1 MTLNNQKYK
10 VFIVDDDP
18 FIRRSLEIKLHDNDQ
33 YDLQSFNSGESCIQ
47 ALAENPDL
55 IIMDYNM
62 GEHVMNGMEAM
73 IKIKELR
80 PSVEVAILSA
90 QDEIPVAVD
99 ILNKGAIEYLSKEHV
114 LDYGIER
121 SVAEIIQ
128 KKELQDELVRKNGEI
143 REKNRALE
151 IAQEEVLKA
160 NKELKELN
168 EELDRRVKK
177 RTAALVNSLNKLKD
191 SKEEL
196 ENFVYRASHDLKGP
210 TARLLGLIQLSQ
222 MLPDDPS
229 NLGYME
235 EVIKGMDK
243 IVENFIYVHTL
254 HRNPLNKKAIDLEE
268 LVVESFEKLKLI
280 PKAKGI
286 QLKYE
291 IEGGKYFA
299 SDPLLLNIILQNLL
313 ENAIHFH
320 KGENCADRFVNLRLI
335 QDTEKLILE
344 IEDNGQGIG
353 NDIQHKIFQMFYRGS
368 QESHGNGLGL
378 YLVEHAVKKLEGKIS
393 IKSEVGRYSKFRIQ
407 LPLNLASES
416 TS

>member
-1 MTLNNQKYK
+1 MTLTNQKYK

-18 FIRRSLEIKLHDNDQ
+18 FIRRSLEIKLDDKEQ
-33 YDLQSFNSGESCIQ
+33 YDLQSFHNAESCIQ
-47 ALAENPDL
+47 ALVEDPDL

-73 IKIKELR
+73 IKIKELK

-128 KKELQDELVRKNGEI
+128 KKELQDELARKNEEI

-151 IAQEEVLKA
+151 IAQKEVLKA
-160 NKELKELN
+160 NKELKKLN

-177 RTAALVNSLNKLKD
+177 RTATLVNTLNKLKD

-222 MLPDDPS
+222 MIPDDPA

-235 EVIKGMDK
+235 EVIKGLDK

-254 HRNPLNKKAIDLEE
+254 HRNPLSREPIDLGE
-268 LVVESFEKLKLI
+268 LILNCFEKIKLI

-286 QLKYE
+286 ELEYK
-291 IEGGKYFA
+291 IEGGKFFP
-299 SDPLLLNIILQNLL
+299 SDPLLLNIILQNVL
-313 ENAIHFH
+313 ENAIHFN
-320 KGENCADRFVNLRLI
+320 KGEDQSNRFV
-335 QDTEKLILE
+335 KLHLKQENDKLVLE
-344 IEDNGQGIG
+344 IEDNGQGMG
-353 NDIQHKIFQMFYRGS
+353 EDIQQRIFQMFYRGS

-378 YLVEHAVKKLEGKIS
+378 YLVKHAVKKLEGKIQLE
-393 IKSEVGRYSKFRIQ
+393 SEMGSFSKFRIE
-407 LPLNLASES
+407 LPISATSEGEA
-416 TS
+416 

>member
-1 MTLNNQKYK
+1 MTLSDQKYK

-18 FIRRSLEIKLHDNDQ
+18 FIRRSLEIKLHDKDK
-33 YDLQSFNSGESCIQ
+33 YDLHTFNNGESCIH
-47 ALAENPDL
+47 ALAESPDL

-73 IKIKELR
+73 MKIKELM

-128 KKELQDELVRKNGEI
+128 KKELQDELAQKNEEI

-160 NKELKELN
+160 NRELKELN
-168 EELDRRVKK
+168 EELDKRVKR

-210 TARLLGLIQLSQ
+210 TARLMGLIQLSH
-222 MLPDDPS
+222 MLPDDPD

-235 EVIKGMDK
+235 EVIKGLDK

-254 HRNPLNKKAIDLEE
+254 HRNPLKNQPIDLEE
-268 LVVESFEKLKLI
+268 LVKESFEKLKLI

-286 QLKYE
+286 KLEHE
-291 IEGGKYFA
+291 ILGKRTFP

-320 KGENCADRFVNLRLI
+320 KGDEGADRFVKLRLI
-335 QDTEKLILE
+335 QSKDKLILE
-344 IEDNGQGIG
+344 VEDNGQGIKEE
-353 NDIQHKIFQMFYRGS
+353 IQQKIFQMFYRAS

-378 YLVEHAVKKLEGKIS
+378 YLVEHAVRKLEGS
-393 IKSEVGRYSKFRIQ
+393 IQVKSEVGNYCIFRIE
-407 LPLNLASES
+407 LPVNAEMDEKI
-416 TS
+416 